1 MNRIR
6 LFATAPLVLTLL
18 CVYGLVSAQ
27 PAEIVVIDDSGSEVR
42 LLEPAQRIISLA
54 PSLTELAYSAG
65 AGDKLVGVVEY
76 SDFPEQAK
84 TLPQVGRFDRFD
96 IELILSMQPDLIL
109 AWQTGNPQATIA
121 QLKQLGLV
129 VYIAEPK
136 LLESIPTQ
144 IQKIGQLAG
153 TESAATE
160 AIQRYRDDYTR
171 LSARYRDAAEVRVML
186 QVWDRPLMTT
196 GGNELGND
204 LIALCGGRNVFGDL
218 AALAPKVNLE
228 AVLLRDPE
236 LIVASGV
243 DDGRPAWLD
252 DWLQWPSISAVANG
266 HLGFIDPDLTQRH
279 SVRVLDGAK
288 LLCEQIDR
296 ARARETQRAGER

>member
-1 MNRIR
+1 MNRMR
-6 LFATAPLVLTLL
+6 LLAAASLAFTFTCL
-18 CVYGLVSAQ
+18 CGSASAQ
-27 PAEIVVIDDSGSEVR
+27 SAEIVVVDDSRSEVR
-42 LLEPAQRIISLA
+42 LAAPARRIISLA

-65 AGDKLVGVVEY
+65 AGDKLIGVVEY
-76 SDFPEQAK
+76 SDYPAAAQ
-84 TLPQVGRFDRFD
+84 TLTQVGRFDRFD
-96 IELILSMQPDLIL
+96 IELILSLQPDLII
-109 AWQTGNPQATIA
+109 AWQTGNPQATVA
-121 QLKQLGLV
+121 QLKQLGLT

-144 IQKIGQLAG
+144 IEKIGRLAG
-153 TESAATE
+153 TEAAATK
-160 AIQRYRDDYTR
+160 AIQQYEEDYAS
-171 LSARYRDAAEVRVML
+171 LSARYRGAAEVRVML

-204 LIALCGGRNVFGDL
+204 LIALCGGRNIFGDL

-243 DDGRPAWLD
+243 DEARPPWLD

-266 HLGFIDPDLTQRH
+266 HLSFIDPDLTQRH
-279 SVRVLDGAK
+279 SVRVLEGAA
-288 LLCEQIDR
+288 LLCEQIDG
-296 ARARETQRAGER
+296 ARKTRINLERH